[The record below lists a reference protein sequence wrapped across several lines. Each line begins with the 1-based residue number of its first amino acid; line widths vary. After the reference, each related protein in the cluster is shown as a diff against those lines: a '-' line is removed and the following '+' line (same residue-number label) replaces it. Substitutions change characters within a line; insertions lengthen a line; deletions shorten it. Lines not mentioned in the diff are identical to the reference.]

1 MIKASGVGASEVA
14 RTLKIDPASVYRIL
28 EVATAK

>member
-1 MIKASGVGASEVA
+1 MALGATEVA